1 VLAVRDA
8 RPADRDHIE
17 AVTLAAYEQY
27 AVVLAPPYWDAYRSN
42 IVRTLAAAPLSA
54 QIVVEENGALIASVL
69 LYPAGT
75 VMTPP
80 GGASTELDA
89 PEVRLL
95 AVAPSARGRGVGERL
110 MRECIDR
117 SRRAGAAALTLHTTD
132 MMDAA
137 MRLYARLGFLRAPEL
152 DFQPVPELTVKG
164 FCLSLRP
171 A

>member
-1 VLAVRDA
+1 MSALAIRDA
-8 RPADRDHIE
+8 RRADRDRIE

-27 AVVLAPPYWDAYRSN
+27 AAVLRPPYWDAYREN
-42 IVRTLAAAPLSA
+42 IVRTLAAAPLSVP
-54 QIVVEENGALIASVL
+54 IVAEEDGALVASVL

-80 GGASTELDA
+80 GGASTELGT

-95 AVAPSARGRGVGERL
+95 AVAPSARGRGVGETL

-117 SRRAGAAALTLHTTD
+117 TRRAGAAALTLHTTD

-137 MRLYARLGFLRAPEL
+137 IRLYTRVGFQRAPEL
-152 DFQPVPELTVKG
+152 DFQPVPDLLVKG
-164 FCLSLRP
+164 F
-171 A
+171 

>member
-1 VLAVRDA
+1 
-8 RPADRDHIE
+8 
-17 AVTLAAYEQY
+17 TLAAYEQY
-27 AVVLAPPYWDAYRSN
+27 AAVLAPPYWDAYRSN
-42 IVRTLAAAPLSA
+42 IVRTLAAAPLSV

-69 LYPAGT
+69 LNPAGT

-117 SRRAGAAALTLHTTD
+117 SRRAGAAALTLHTT
-132 MMDAA
+132 
-137 MRLYARLGFLRAPEL
+137 
-152 DFQPVPELTVKG
+152 
-164 FCLSLRP
+164 
-171 A
+171 